1 MENASPGRQ
10 GVSLN
15 LKTLAERAAKNEI
28 RELELLSLEGSFYL
42 ARIRLD
48 HGHYTLLDDAANPM
62 HLRSITHLRDLLQT
76 VPAFPC
82 VLVQQCVHDEMCGR
96 DTGSVEELRIPFTL
110 NTPL

>member
-1 MENASPGRQ
+1 M
-10 GVSLN
+10 N
-15 LKTLAERAAKNEI
+15 LQTLTERAANSEV
-28 RELELLSLEGSFYL
+28 RELELLSLEGGFYL

-48 HGHYTLLDDAANPM
+48 HGQFTLLDHAAKPM

-96 DTGSVEELRIPFTL
+96 DSAPVEELRIPFSI
-110 NTPL
+110 TPPL